1 MADLGREQREGG
13 YSGPRLV
20 SVPDVVGLPLRKAL
34 LLIQRAGLRAD
45 MVLYQESYE
54 EKDKVLQQDPP
65 RGRMV
70 YSDRQVSLWV
80 SRESYIK
87 WLPALYQRSDPTGK
101 NFVRDLLWIVQHI
114 FGSIEEQ
121 LDFMH
126 LYFDS
131 YEAPETF
138 LPWLASWSAMIM
150 EEDWPVT
157 KKRRLIKKAMELY
170 RLRGT
175 IRGLQLFISLF
186 TGFEP
191 EIRENEWPFRGCRVG
206 ISSAIGMDTVVLPP
220 VDKAQSFIVVM
231 PFEFGH
237 GDATPEAIIRLQE
250 IIELEKPANTQ
261 YMLKFA
267 EPKQAVEEREFYR
280 IGISSG
286 INVGQEVVTPLPVNE
301 ETGEPIYPKER
312 VEPRP
317 AENPSVYELFG
328 TKRRELPPITD
339 VPRADN
345 APVEGGEVMSSKFG
359 FEGAIVIQIDDMLR
373 DLLGQDAAQS
383 AAPTTPPPPRPDAPP
398 KKALPEEDDAAKAMR
413 LDYGA
418 RRWAAPKVELEFEG
432 EGEARADVSVE
443 GGAASTVESLSSATP
458 VDAAPSLAHS
468 DDDHTDQAEAMKVD
482 VGDRRHGSVMPK
494 VELDVER
501 QVKDGDEKVVL
512 SDEEFSRKRAEAQA
526 EKVKAQDA
534 VTAPKDKTPSDTDK
548 DKPGGG
554 GGSGGPSGSK

>member
-1 MADLGREQREGG
+1 MADLA

-34 LLIQRAGLRAD
+34 LLIERAGLRTDA
-45 MVLYQESYE
+45 VLYQESYE

-70 YSDRQVSLWV
+70 YSDRPVTLWV

-87 WLPALYQRSDPTGK
+87 WLPALYQRSDATGK

-121 LDFMH
+121 LDFLH

-131 YEAPETF
+131 YEAPERF
-138 LPWLASWSAMIM
+138 LPWLASWSAMVM
-150 EEDWPVT
+150 EEDWPLT

-175 IRGLQLFISLF
+175 VRGLQLFISLF

-191 EIRENEWPFRGCRVG
+191 EIRENDWPFRGCRVG
-206 ISSAIGMDTVVLPP
+206 ISSAIGVDTVVLPQ
-220 VDKAQSFIVVM
+220 VEKSQSFLVVM

-280 IGISSG
+280 IGVSSG
-286 INVGQEVVTPLPVNE
+286 INIGQEVVTPLPVNE
-301 ETGEPIYPKER
+301 ETGEPIYPQER
-312 VEPRP
+312 VEPKP
-317 AENPSVYELFG
+317 PENPSVYELFG
-328 TKRRELPPITD
+328 TKRRELPPLQG

-345 APVEGGEVMSSKFG
+345 APVEGREVMSSKFG

-373 DLLGQDAAQS
+373 DLLQQS
-383 AAPTTPPPPRPDAPP
+383 GVEPQSLSSQTPRPAEPDAGDEPARAMRVEYGDQRYGGGGGRGPRVEVEVTTEEASEGDGAGGATTASSATPVDQAPP
-398 KKALPEEDDAAKAMR
+398 AHADEDDPAKAMR
-413 LDYGA
+413 LEYGD
-418 RRWAAPKVELEFEG
+418 RRYGQTAPKVELEVERKVVDD
-432 EGEARADVSVE
+432 EERVELSEEAYARAEREARAE
-443 GGAASTVESLSSATP
+443 APAQPQVESDNRGASPFA
-458 VDAAPSLAHS
+458 S
-468 DDDHTDQAEAMKVD
+468 DK
-482 VGDRRHGSVMPK
+482 GS
-494 VELDVER
+494 
-501 QVKDGDEKVVL
+501 
-512 SDEEFSRKRAEAQA
+512 
-526 EKVKAQDA
+526 
-534 VTAPKDKTPSDTDK
+534 DK
-548 DKPGGG
+548 DKPGG